1 MRTRPYLNDYGE
13 KMVPEGKCPKCGL
26 HYFGWGLNNL
36 KENKC
41 PKCGCNIEIQNTD
54 NSVSKN
60 TSQRSNN
67 GKPPI
72 GRSD

>member
-1 MRTRPYLNDYGE
+1 MRIKPYLDYYGE

-41 PKCGCNIEIQNTD
+41 PICGCNIEIQNVD
-54 NSVSKN
+54 NVSSKDA
-60 TSQRSNN
+60 SQRSNN
-67 GKPPI
+67 SKPPTD
-72 GRSD
+72 RSD